1 MQLSRKTKGRLKT
14 IQLSTH
20 LLCIFKRALFCFNL
34 SETFLHS
41 QEILKMIILNKKDH
55 FPLKSQVKIGRMP
68 SLISWKRCYLSN
80 CVSFFICLGVI
91 CVLTGSFSSGHCENL
106 LHSFNFTFTFPDN
119 WSLHTLQSRKG
130 EICS

>member
-1 MQLSRKTKGRLKT
+1 MEISQCFPPVGRLQSFTLLSLVQLSRKTKGRLKT

-68 SLISWKRCYLSN
+68 FLIS
-80 CVSFFICLGVI
+80 
-91 CVLTGSFSSGHCENL
+91 
-106 LHSFNFTFTFPDN
+106 
-119 WSLHTLQSRKG
+119 
-130 EICS
+130 